1 MPTFEWIKYME
12 ILATELNKK
21 YQEEK
26 KNFPSKLQQIVNE
39 GRVTCMGSKTKP
51 WSGEEFDPDTF
62 FASIAK
68 LHNKNR
74 TKLIRFYFDK
84 FSLEDSKLSD
94 LPLTFEGFPSFY
106 AREQNFTESYSKE
119 NQETLWEFLDCALE
133 YADSNVKTEQLTS
146 KFVQLY
152 DSVHLINGYQTGAR
166 ITNVLFF
173 IRPNFYMNLNEPSS
187 QYLKKISDIS
197 GVINVDLKHIT
208 GEKYLELLASIKRSI
223 SSGVLKNINI
233 SSIPELS
240 WVAYQEQQKTNQEQ
254 PKTMESKKNYWWI
267 GAEVADDQ
275 LVKKK
280 IGPFQLKTV
289 SDNKNFETANKND
302 QVIIYNKSSKFI
314 VAVGSV
320 GLKYKK
326 KGKIGIQ
333 TTRIFSESGI
343 LSRKDIEDS
352 GLFMES
358 KFLDTKGVLFNLT
371 VEEYNNLNYLI
382 KTAMLTQKKEEIVR
396 SNQEELEKCFVDEY
410 LLKKI
415 KALLE
420 HKKNI
425 ILQGPPGV
433 GKTYIAK
440 RIAFAQMGD
449 INQDQIQMVQFH
461 PNYSYEDFICGYKP
475 TNSTNSGFELQDG
488 IFKEFCDRA
497 NKAFKESANPELAP
511 KYFFIIDEINRGN
524 LGKIFGEAMMLI
536 ETSHRGEYL
545 KLSEQKFAEEKDQE
559 LFTIPP
565 NVYLIGTMNTADRS
579 LALLDYALRRR
590 FCFIDLPPA
599 FELPDNW
606 EENKEKEKNTA
617 REKFNSYVKNIDKS
631 GFFESVINKIIELNK
646 KIAEDPSLGKG
657 FLIGHSYFCN
667 LDPTPESLKDRLKE
681 IIEYEIVPMLREYWF
696 DNGDIFKKQAREL
709 RTLFSNKPGEQ
720 SANTEL

>member
-1 MPTFEWIKYME
+1 M
-12 ILATELNKK
+12 
-21 YQEEK
+21 
-26 KNFPSKLQQIVNE
+26 
-39 GRVTCMGSKTKP
+39 
-51 WSGEEFDPDTF
+51 
-62 FASIAK
+62 
-68 LHNKNR
+68 
-74 TKLIRFYFDK
+74 
-84 FSLEDSKLSD
+84 
-94 LPLTFEGFPSFY
+94 
-106 AREQNFTESYSKE
+106 
-119 NQETLWEFLDCALE
+119 
-133 YADSNVKTEQLTS
+133 
-146 KFVQLY
+146 
-152 DSVHLINGYQTGAR
+152 
-166 ITNVLFF
+166 
-173 IRPNFYMNLNEPSS
+173 
-187 QYLKKISDIS
+187 
-197 GVINVDLKHIT
+197 
-208 GEKYLELLASIKRSI
+208 
-223 SSGVLKNINI
+223 
-233 SSIPELS
+233 
-240 WVAYQEQQKTNQEQ
+240 
-254 PKTMESKKNYWWI
+254 
-267 GAEVADDQ
+267 
-275 LVKKK
+275 
-280 IGPFQLKTV
+280 
-289 SDNKNFETANKND
+289 
-302 QVIIYNKSSKFI
+302 
-314 VAVGSV
+314 
-320 GLKYKK
+320 
-326 KGKIGIQ
+326 
-333 TTRIFSESGI
+333 
-343 LSRKDIEDS
+343 
-352 GLFMES
+352 
-358 KFLDTKGVLFNLT
+358 
-371 VEEYNNLNYLI
+371 
-382 KTAMLTQKKEEIVR
+382 
-396 SNQEELEKCFVDEY
+396 EKCFIDEN

-440 RIAFAQMGD
+440 RIAFAQMGNM
-449 INQDQIQMVQFH
+449 NQDQIQMVQFH

-475 TNSTNSGFELQDG
+475 TNSTHSGFELQDG